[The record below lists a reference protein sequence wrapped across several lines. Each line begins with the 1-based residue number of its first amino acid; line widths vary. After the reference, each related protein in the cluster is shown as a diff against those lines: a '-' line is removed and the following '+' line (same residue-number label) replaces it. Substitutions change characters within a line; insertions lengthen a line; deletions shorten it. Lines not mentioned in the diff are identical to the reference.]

1 MGGAGARA
9 RSPGIRLSRVAGK
22 AQEQSLCH
30 EDTTKNPG
38 DSRGG
43 QQRAGTPSALWLPT
57 RVARGK
63 PFLSTQARVGCCHL
77 IRKARQPGHFL
88 TIMSRASLIAAL
100 ELGLV
105 HSRRSRQHVSHLPAF
120 LPQMLVLTSLS
131 LLLTCPGQL
140 QLLLHELEGVGD
152 KRVSLEQSWDTRTQ
166 GGCCISCCKL
176 CEFFP
181 LFLRSQSVRRGE
193 QTPERCAG
201 RFWGV

>member
-22 AQEQSLCH
+22 AREQSLCR

-77 IRKARQPGHFL
+77 IRKAPGHFL

-105 HSRRSRQHVSHLPAF
+105 HSQRSRQHVSHLPAF
-120 LPQMLVLTSLS
+120 LPQMLALPLILLAVGRREILAEEGRTGSDFGAPCTSWWEPGTNACPWSNPGTPGHKGAVLH
-131 LLLTCPGQL
+131 
-140 QLLLHELEGVGD
+140 LLLHSQLVAH
-152 KRVSLEQSWDTRTQ
+152 
-166 GGCCISCCKL
+166 
-176 CEFFP
+176 EFFP
-181 LFLRSQSVRRGE
+181 LIFKV
-193 QTPERCAG
+193 PVCP
-201 RFWGV
+201 